1 MSDPAPGPL
10 QEPPAPRL
18 RERVGA
24 ALQAAGDLL
33 ATRMEIFREEAGDK
47 GAHLARG
54 IGAFVV
60 AAALAFMTTFLTTA
74 LLVALFTLL
83 FGRLWAGILAT
94 LVLFVAAAAAAVMLG
109 WKALSKVRPFDFPV
123 TGGELAKDWEALQRA
138 TFGDDEPEDFA
149 APVAAESLR
158 PTPIDDVEARFRAG
172 SE

>member
-1 MSDPAPGPL
+1 
-10 QEPPAPRL
+10 
-18 RERVGA
+18 
-24 ALQAAGDLL
+24 
-33 ATRMEIFREEAGDK
+33 MEIFREEAADK

-54 IGAFVV
+54 IGSFVV
-60 AAALAFMTTFLTTA
+60 AAALAFMTAFLTTA

-94 LVLFVAAAAAAVMLG
+94 LVLFVAAAAAAAVLG
-109 WKALSKVRPFDFPV
+109 WKALSKVRPFEFPV

-138 TFGDDEPEDFA
+138 AVGREEPAEFA
-149 APVAAESLR
+149 APVPADSTR